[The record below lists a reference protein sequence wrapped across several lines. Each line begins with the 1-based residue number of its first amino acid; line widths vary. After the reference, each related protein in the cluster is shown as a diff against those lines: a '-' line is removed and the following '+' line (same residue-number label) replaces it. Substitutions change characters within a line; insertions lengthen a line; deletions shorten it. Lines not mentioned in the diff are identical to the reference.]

1 MAGLLDSIFNTEGGR
16 MGLGLLGAG
25 SARGDGAGF
34 GQRLNEAVGSVD
46 QWKKQQAAAE
56 EAKQMQAY
64 KAMQMQQM
72 QAQFEQQ
79 KQEQEQAATDMGA
92 VRSAFTPMS
101 GGSAMS
107 NGQGPTLANAGN
119 IGQTPQF
126 DPRQFLAQNPQ
137 ASLGALKQAM
147 ELNSNINPAKKFG
160 FHTVDG
166 NLVRTDDAGGASSVF
181 SAAPKPADPNK
192 PFTLGVN
199 GEFVPNTAYQE
210 YEIKKAASGASK
222 MSVNTSDPTALAKAG
237 MDFQD
242 KYRGATKDSFS
253 RAQAFEAM
261 TEASKNPSAKGDL
274 TMVYSMVKALDPTSV
289 VREGEISLLN
299 ANRSIPDSIKG
310 YAQRLAT
317 GQSLLP
323 KEREDMLKQA
333 QSLIETDYRR
343 SRNDIK
349 AYRDNATRLTLDPEL
364 YAPDPYTAY
373 EKSKSPKANNQN
385 IVSELP
391 KTAAV
396 GARVKDTVTGKI
408 MRFDGMKWKDE

>member
-1 MAGLLDSIFNTEGGR
+1 MGLLDNIFNTEGGR
-16 MGLGLLGAG
+16 LGLGLLAAG
-25 SARGDGAGF
+25 SARSDGAGF
-34 GQRLNEAVGSVD
+34 GQRLGEAVGSLD
-46 QWKKQQAAAE
+46 NWKKQQAQQMRAE
-56 EAKQMQAY
+56 EESKQMQAY
-64 KAMQMQQM
+64 RAMQMQEM
-72 QAQFEQQ
+72 QSRAEQQ
-79 KQEQEQAATDMGA
+79 KMAQEQATTDMGA

-101 GGSAMS
+101 GGAAMS

-166 NLVRTDDAGGASSVF
+166 NLVRTDDTGGASSVF
-181 SAAPKPADPNK
+181 SAGPKPADPNK
-192 PFTLGVN
+192 PFTLGAN
-199 GEFVPNTAYQE
+199 GEFLPNTAYQE
-210 YEIKKAASGASK
+210 YEFKKASNSAPK
-222 MSVNTSDPTALAKAG
+222 MSVNTSDPTAMAKAG

-242 KYRGATKDSFS
+242 KFRGATKDSFS

-323 KEREDMLKQA
+323 KERDDMLKQA

-349 AYRDNATRLTLDPEL
+349 AYRDNASRLTLDPEL
-364 YAPDPYTAY
+364 YAPDPYASY
-373 EKSKSPKANNQN
+373 EQSKAKPSSGPMKGQVVQGYKFKGGNPADQANWEKQ
-385 IVSELP
+385 
-391 KTAAV
+391 
-396 GARVKDTVTGKI
+396 
-408 MRFDGMKWKDE
+408 